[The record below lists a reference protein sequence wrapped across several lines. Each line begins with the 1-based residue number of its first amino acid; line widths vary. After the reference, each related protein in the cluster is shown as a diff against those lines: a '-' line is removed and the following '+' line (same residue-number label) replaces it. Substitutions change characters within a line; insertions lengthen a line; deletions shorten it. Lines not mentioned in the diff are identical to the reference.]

1 MGFINIVLSPL
12 DVIFKPIVTILEAVI
27 KMIVLL
33 IQLIKA
39 LPKLFSLFTIFTDP
53 AKVLK
58 DVLNGLFIGF
68 KMILYTFI
76 DALTGTAHKKSREY
90 LGKLG
95 KNKKD
100 GEACFAPKF
109 IELLI
114 LVLCPPL
121 AVFMR
126 KGISAILIIL
136 LTFVLTYFYYIPGL
150 VFGAIQIL

>member
-12 DVIFKPIVTILEAVI
+12 EVIFKPIVTILEAVVQ
-27 KMIVLL
+27 MIVLL

-53 AKVLK
+53 VKIIK
-58 DVLNGLFIGF
+58 DVMNGLLIGF

-76 DALTGTAHKKSREY
+76 DFFTGSVHKKSKEY
-90 LGKLG
+90 LGKLSE
-95 KNKKD
+95 NEKD
-100 GEACFAPKF
+100 GQACFTPKI
-109 IELLI
+109 IEILI
-114 LVLCPPL
+114 LILCPPL

-136 LTFVLTYFYYIPGL
+136 ITFLLTYFYYIPGL
-150 VFGAIQIL
+150 IFASIQLF